1 MSPNLLTLTWAKW
14 KCPLLTCLAGNV
26 FDGRMLQFSWR
37 CLVYSESAR
46 VCSAITT
53 ALVRNKPSRMWN
65 QEVGGAAS
73 SDLWVDRRLLTSS
86 VLHDSTTRWRQS
98 MRTTRTTGVST
109 GLFAFINFVSKPVLE
124 IAVSAWRRRPEPSF
138 LTVLFPGP

>member
-1 MSPNLLTLTWAKW
+1 M
-14 KCPLLTCLAGNV
+14 
-26 FDGRMLQFSWR
+26 
-37 CLVYSESAR
+37 YSDSAI

-65 QEVGGAAS
+65 QEVGGATS
-73 SDLWVDRRLLTSS
+73 SDLWADRRLLANS

-109 GLFAFINFVSKPVLE
+109 GLFAVFNFVSKPGLE
-124 IAVSAWRRRPEPSF
+124 MAVGA
-138 LTVLFPGP
+138 

>member
-1 MSPNLLTLTWAKW
+1 M
-14 KCPLLTCLAGNV
+14 
-26 FDGRMLQFSWR
+26 
-37 CLVYSESAR
+37 YSDSAI

-73 SDLWVDRRLLTSS
+73 SDLWADRRLLTNS

-109 GLFAFINFVSKPVLE
+109 GLFAVFNFVSKSGLE
-124 IAVSAWRRRPEPSF
+124 MAVGA
-138 LTVLFPGP
+138 